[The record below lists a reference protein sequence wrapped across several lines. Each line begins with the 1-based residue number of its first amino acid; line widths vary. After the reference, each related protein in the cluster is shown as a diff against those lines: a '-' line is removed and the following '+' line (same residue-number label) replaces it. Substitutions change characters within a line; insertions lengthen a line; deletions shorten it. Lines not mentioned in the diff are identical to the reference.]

1 MAPRDPELRRRSG
14 GRDRSRS
21 SGPGAFPALPMG
33 SEVWMV
39 PRDPELHRGTGGK
52 ERSHSSGP
60 GEGPSLLRG
69 WAHPFDHRKGPDLW
83 GPWCSLVHTRKD
95 QNTRGQQ
102 YLPQEGWTREESSRR
117 EVRGSPVQGRGT
129 SRTVNWKFIPYSVRD
144 HVYFRGNTCV
154 LGAPPSCGPAPGSE
168 VWMVPRDP
176 ELHRVTGGKERS
188 HSSGPG
194 EGPSLLRG
202 DPYFFCWLVPH
213 GVTGGWCPEIL
224 SSTKGQVGETEVAAQ
239 DVEQFQH
246 FQEGTLLLL
255 ACPSWSNGWMV
266 PRDPELHKGAGG
278 RDRSCGSRRGAVP
291 ALPRG
296 SEVWMV
302 LRDPELHRGTGGKER
317 SHSSGPG
324 EGPSLLRGD
333 PFFFFWLDHH
343 GVRGGWCPEILSS
356 TQGQVG
362 GTEVP
367 VQDVEQFQ
375 HCQVGQQYLT
385 QEGQRRKQ
393 RPRGPLLLLLACA
406 SWSNGWMVPRDPELH
421 RGAGGQDRSRSSRP
435 GAAPALPSSKFL
447 KNTLIFLHYKSHYKC
462 TAVPGEKFKI

>member
-1 MAPRDPELRRRSG
+1 MPIPTVHQLHG
-14 GRDRSRS
+14 G
-21 SGPGAFPALPMG
+21 
-33 SEVWMV
+33 
-39 PRDPELHRGTGGK
+39 
-52 ERSHSSGP
+52 
-60 GEGPSLLRG
+60 LLY
-69 WAHPFDHRKGPDLW
+69 P
-83 GPWCSLVHTRKD
+83 
-95 QNTRGQQ
+95 QEQQ

-291 ALPRG
+291 ALPR
-296 SEVWMV
+296 E
-302 LRDPELHRGTGGKER
+302 D
-317 SHSSGPG
+317 G
-324 EGPSLLRGD
+324 EGIPLGLAPGAVTLGPSSLGAGR
-333 PFFFFWLDHH
+333 F
-343 GVRGGWCPEILSS
+343 
-356 TQGQVG
+356 
-362 GTEVP
+362 P
-367 VQDVEQFQ
+367 VQ
-375 HCQVGQQYLT
+375 C
-385 QEGQRRKQ
+385 
-393 RPRGPLLLLLACA
+393 P
-406 SWSNGWMVPRDPELH
+406 
-421 RGAGGQDRSRSSRP
+421 
-435 GAAPALPSSKFL
+435 
-447 KNTLIFLHYKSHYKC
+447 
-462 TAVPGEKFKI
+462 

>member
-202 DPYFFCWLVPH
+202 WAHPFDHRKGPDLWSSWCSLAHTQKDQNTMGQQYLTQEEVAEFKIRGPGFWSPGGGKGDPYFFCWLVPH

-333 PFFFFWLDHH
+333 PYFFCWLVPH
-343 GVRGGWCPEILSS
+343 GVMGGWCPEILSS
-356 TQGQVG
+356 TEGQVG
-362 GTEVP
+362 RTEVAA
-367 VQDVEQFQ
+367 QDLEQLQ
-375 HCQVGQQYLT
+375 HCQARTLG
-385 QEGQRRKQ
+385 
-393 RPRGPLLLLLACA
+393 
-406 SWSNGWMVPRDPELH
+406 SF
-421 RGAGGQDRSRSSRP
+421 AGFSFT
-435 GAAPALPSSKFL
+435 K
-447 KNTLIFLHYKSHYKC
+447 
-462 TAVPGEKFKI
+462 

>member
-1 MAPRDPELRRRSG
+1 MPIPTVHQLHG
-14 GRDRSRS
+14 G
-21 SGPGAFPALPMG
+21 
-33 SEVWMV
+33 
-39 PRDPELHRGTGGK
+39 
-52 ERSHSSGP
+52 
-60 GEGPSLLRG
+60 LLY
-69 WAHPFDHRKGPDLW
+69 P
-83 GPWCSLVHTRKD
+83 
-95 QNTRGQQ
+95 QEQQ

-176 ELHRVTGGKERS
+176 ELHRV
-188 HSSGPG
+188 
-194 EGPSLLRG
+194 
-202 DPYFFCWLVPH
+202 
-213 GVTGGWCPEIL
+213 
-224 SSTKGQVGETEVAAQ
+224 
-239 DVEQFQH
+239 
-246 FQEGTLLLL
+246 
-255 ACPSWSNGWMV
+255 
-266 PRDPELHKGAGG
+266 
-278 RDRSCGSRRGAVP
+278 
-291 ALPRG
+291 
-296 SEVWMV
+296 
-302 LRDPELHRGTGGKER
+302 TGGKER

>member
-202 DPYFFCWLVPH
+202 WAHPFDHRKGPDLWSSWCSLAHTQKDQNTMGQQYLTQEEVAEFKIRGPGFWSPGGGKGDPYFFCWLVPH

-246 FQEGTLLLL
+246 FQEGQQYLTQEEG
-255 ACPSWSNGWMV
+255 AEFKIRGPGFWSPG
-266 PRDPELHKGAGG
+266 
-278 RDRSCGSRRGAVP
+278 
-291 ALPRG
+291 
-296 SEVWMV
+296 
-302 LRDPELHRGTGGKER
+302 GGK
-317 SHSSGPG
+317 
-324 EGPSLLRGD
+324 GD
-333 PFFFFWLDHH
+333 PYFFCWLVPH
-343 GVRGGWCPEILSS
+343 GVMGGWCPEILSS
-356 TQGQVG
+356 TEGQVG
-362 GTEVP
+362 RTEVAA
-367 VQDVEQFQ
+367 QDLEQLQ
-375 HCQVGQQYLT
+375 HCQARTLG
-385 QEGQRRKQ
+385 
-393 RPRGPLLLLLACA
+393 
-406 SWSNGWMVPRDPELH
+406 SF
-421 RGAGGQDRSRSSRP
+421 AGFSFT
-435 GAAPALPSSKFL
+435 K
-447 KNTLIFLHYKSHYKC
+447 
-462 TAVPGEKFKI
+462 